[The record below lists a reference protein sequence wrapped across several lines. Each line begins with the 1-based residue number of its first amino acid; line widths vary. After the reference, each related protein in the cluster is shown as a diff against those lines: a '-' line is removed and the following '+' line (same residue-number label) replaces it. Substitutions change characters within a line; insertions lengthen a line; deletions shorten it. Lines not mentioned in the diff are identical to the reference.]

1 MRIVRALEAFYRA
14 SPRLTL
20 CLAATALLSGGL
32 LPAFMLASGGLVAAV
47 SSGQDFSAPLA
58 LVAAIFV
65 AQRVLDPI
73 REELGAA
80 VWRRVNQAVGL
91 RLMGAASAPPG
102 LRELEDPAVR
112 DKLAQAEGAISG
124 FTPGQAAQEFAMSLV
139 GRVQGVLSLA
149 IVARTYWWAAVFL
162 ALVYALNFS
171 RTRGHWKEL
180 LVVLN
185 DRTGKMRRSF
195 YLRGLALSS
204 REAKETRVFDL
215 CAWLIE
221 GYRRN
226 AFAVLREVWNKRN
239 EGWLAAV
246 VLVVLVG
253 SAEMLTLWVIANDS
267 VLGRID
273 LATAVATAQAVL
285 AAGFLSLYEDGDY
298 ALEEAATANASI
310 VALERATLVPKT
322 VHSGAQAADG
332 MPRTSIRF
340 EQVTFTYPGRSEPV
354 LDGLDL
360 EIEAGRSLA
369 IVGENG
375 AGKTTL
381 VKLLARLHDP
391 TSGRITVDGVD
402 VRALSTAAWRR
413 RIAAVFQDFAR
424 FELSAYDNIA
434 FGALHAFDDPDKVAR
449 AASEAGV
456 LGLVERLEHGWTTTM
471 SREYRFGAELSGG
484 EWQRLALARALF
496 GVAAGAG
503 VLILD
508 EPTAS
513 LDVRGEAQVY
523 ERFIE
528 LTRGVTTIV
537 ISHRFS
543 TVRRADR
550 IVVVEHGRVVEDGT
564 HADLVQRRG
573 GRYAALY
580 ALQASRFEA
589 PDVDDA

>member
-1 MRIVRALEAFYRA
+1 
-14 SPRLTL
+14 
-20 CLAATALLSGGL
+20 
-32 LPAFMLASGGLVAAV
+32 
-47 SSGQDFSAPLA
+47 
-58 LVAAIFV
+58 
-65 AQRVLDPI
+65 VL
-73 REELGAA
+73 
-80 VWRRVNQAVGL
+80 
-91 RLMGAASAPPG
+91 
-102 LRELEDPAVR
+102 
-112 DKLAQAEGAISG
+112 
-124 FTPGQAAQEFAMSLV
+124 
-139 GRVQGVLSLA
+139 
-149 IVARTYWWAAVFL
+149 L
-162 ALVYALNFS
+162 ALVYAVNFG
-171 RTRGHWKEL
+171 RTRAHWHEVL
-180 LVVLN
+180 TVLN
-185 DRTGKMRRSF
+185 DRTGKMRRAF
-195 YLRGLALSS
+195 YLRGLALGS

-215 CAWLIE
+215 CAWLID
-221 GYRRN
+221 GYRRD
-226 AFAVLREVWNKRN
+226 AHAVLREVWAKRN

-253 SAEMLTLWVIANDS
+253 SAEMLTLWVIANDNI
-267 VLGRID
+267 LGRID

-285 AAGFLSLYEDGDY
+285 AAGILSLYEDGDY
-298 ALEEAATANASI
+298 ALEEAGAATGSI
-310 VALERATLVPKT
+310 EALERAMLVPT
-322 VHSGAQAADG
+322 TIHSGARAADG
-332 MPRTSIRF
+332 MPRTNIRF
-340 EQVTFTYPGRSEPV
+340 EQVSFSYPGRSEAV
-354 LDGLDL
+354 LDGFDL

-381 VKLLARLHDP
+381 VKLLARLHEP

-402 VRALSTAAWRR
+402 VRDLSTEAWRR
-413 RIAAVFQDFAR
+413 RIAAVFQDFTR

-449 AASEAGV
+449 AAAEAGV
-456 LGLVERLEHGWTTTM
+456 LPLVERLEHGWTTTM
-471 SREYRFGAELSGG
+471 SREYRYGTQLSGG

-528 LTRGVTTIV
+528 LTQGVTTIV

-564 HADLVQRRG
+564 HADLVRDR

-580 ALQASRFEA
+580 ALQAARFED
-589 PDVDDA
+589 PDVADA